1 MDQCDLKNHVKEYRI
16 KNLIFLFL
24 LLILT
29 PVNAQIINVRGT
41 VLNEAGEPI
50 VRVNVTNVKDNLSV
64 STNEDGQYTIKVK
77 NNGQLKFTHMNYG
90 TETVD
95 VKGQLKINVA
105 MKKKALMIQ
114 EIVVS
119 GK

>member
-1 MDQCDLKNHVKEYRI
+1 MDQCDLENQVKEYQI

-41 VLNEAGEPI
+41 VLNEAGEPV

-90 TETVD
+90 TEIVN
-95 VKGQLKINVA
+95 VKGQLRINVV
-105 MKKKALMIQ
+105 MKKKAQMIQ
-114 EIVVS
+114 
-119 GK
+119 